1 MRFGKKLALAM
12 IRDSGEA
19 PYLSQKELK
28 HILVGLEKLCKV
40 YVDQAIFLTDAS
52 KCPAEV
58 LEHVAQQ
65 RLNYGIAPNPGPLEV
80 SEILRKDAEF
90 MDMLSSDVIRIRRYI
105 ETAESNLMEMINGWL
120 EDARESGFLSGGELV
135 DEHSDHDTLVLLS
148 QEILHS
154 GEPPE
159 DGLATIL
166 SEYERIKQYGDVN
179 IAAIKKLLQ
188 RRTKNVDSCFRSSE
202 DFEDILKMRSPE
214 YELIDQTVES
224 LRYLLIQ

>member
-12 IRDSGEA
+12 IRDAGEA

-40 YVDQAIFLTDAS
+40 YVDQTIFLRDAS
-52 KCPAEV
+52 KSPAEV

-65 RLNYGIAPNPGPLEV
+65 RLNYGAAPNPGPLEV
-80 SEILRKDAEF
+80 SEILKKDAEF
-90 MDMLSSDVIRIRRYI
+90 IDMLSSDVIRIRRYI
-105 ETAESNLMEMINGWL
+105 EAAESNLMEMINGWL

-135 DEHSDHDTLVLLS
+135 DEHSDHDTLLLLS
-148 QEILHS
+148 REINHS
-154 GEPPE
+154 GESQ
-159 DGLATIL
+159 DDVIATIV

-179 IAAIKKLLQ
+179 TAAIKKLLQ

-202 DFEDILKMRSPE
+202 DFDDISKMRSPE
-214 YELIDQTVES
+214 SELIDKTVES
-224 LRYLLIQ
+224 LRSSLIQ